1 MRIDIKGGN
10 MYGYKV
16 ENGEIRI
23 DEHEASVIVGIFNAY
38 ISGMSMTNAAKN
50 AGQPFCHST
59 VKRILQNA
67 CYVGDSSHPAIINK
81 NTFSR
86 ANAELIKRSSEHK
99 RSSRLKPPP
108 IHTEFAFF
116 EATEIHDTP
125 KEQAEYIYSL
135 IEVIR

>member
-1 MRIDIKGGN
+1 

-38 ISGMSMTNAAKN
+38 ISGMSMTNA
-50 AGQPFCHST
+50 GQLFCHST

-67 CYVGDSSHPAIINK
+67 CYVGDDSHPAIVNK
-81 NTFSR
+81 NTFSK

>member
-1 MRIDIKGGN
+1 

-67 CYVGDSSHPAIINK
+67 HYVGDDSHPAIINK

-86 ANAELIKRSSEHK
+86 ANAELIKRSSEYK
-99 RSSRLKPPP
+99 RFSRLKPPP
-108 IHTEFAFF
+108 IHTEFAFLKQQKSM
-116 EATEIHDTP
+116 TLP
-125 KEQAEYIYSL
+125 KNKPNIFT
-135 IEVIR
+135 V

>member
-1 MRIDIKGGN
+1 

-50 AGQPFCHST
+50 AGQLFCHST

-81 NTFSR
+81 THFQERMQN
-86 ANAELIKRSSEHK
+86 
-99 RSSRLKPPP
+99 
-108 IHTEFAFF
+108 
-116 EATEIHDTP
+116 
-125 KEQAEYIYSL
+125 
-135 IEVIR
+135 